1 MTETTLVRVRDVMKT
16 NFDTV
21 DGRITV
27 TEALNAMEH
36 IESKCLIV
44 NKRDENDEYGMVL
57 ISDSA
62 KQVLAMDRSPDRVNV
77 YEVMSKPVISVVP
90 EMQIKY
96 CARLFDNFGLGRAPV
111 VEDGKVI
118 GIVSYTDLVVNGLAG
133 LTD

>member
-57 ISDSA
+57 ISDIA

>member
-1 MTETTLVRVRDVMKT
+1 
-16 NFDTV
+16 
-21 DGRITV
+21 
-27 TEALNAMEH
+27 
-36 IESKCLIV
+36 
-44 NKRDENDEYGMVL
+44 
-57 ISDSA
+57 
-62 KQVLAMDRSPDRVNV
+62 MDRSPDRVNV